1 MSEFFQV
8 FKEKKKNNFQ
18 TNSEKETGGKLPT
31 HILRPVLA

>member
-8 FKEKKKNNFQ
+8 FKEKKNNFQ